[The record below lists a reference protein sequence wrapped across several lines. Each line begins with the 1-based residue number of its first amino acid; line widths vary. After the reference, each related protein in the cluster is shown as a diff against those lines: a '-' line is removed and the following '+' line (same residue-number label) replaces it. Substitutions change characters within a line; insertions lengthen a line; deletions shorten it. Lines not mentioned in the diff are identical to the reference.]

1 MWYIFLFLVAGV
13 FVGFLFRRREKVLT
27 SATKATS
34 WAVVVL
40 IFFLGVSVGD
50 NQTVMSTLGVLGWQG
65 LVISLGSIFGSI
77 FFAGAVYLLF
87 FRGIHEK

>member
-13 FVGFLFRRREKVLT
+13 FVGFLFRRKENLLLI
-27 SATKATS
+27 ATKTTTL
-34 WAVVVL
+34 AVIVL

-50 NQTVMSTLGVLGWQG
+50 NRAVMSMLGTLGWQA
-65 LVISLGSIFGSI
+65 LVFSFGSIFGSI
-77 FFAGAVYLLF
+77 LLSGAVYLLF